1 MKKLT
6 LLLVVLILACGSA
19 FGQTKVKIGVSMPAA
34 AAGFMGGANWWAK
47 KAIDDWKKKDPSLEF
62 YFVTAE
68 NVTKQAADLEDL
80 VAKGINSL
88 CVFPYDASLTSVI
101 EKIYQKGIYTV
112 VLDRG
117 TTKPVYDV
125 WLRNDDEG
133 YATQGMEQVCKLLN
147 NRGNVVIIEGV
158 PSPINTIRVD
168 MIKAVAAK
176 YPGIKL
182 LDSQPAYWNRQK
194 ALEVMENYLQK
205 YKQIDAVYTADDDM
219 LAGALQA
226 YKESG
231 RRDLKAAVG
240 GACMKEMVKKIIDG
254 TDPLIKVNVTYP
266 PDVLATGVSL
276 AVVGVKGRTFEGFY
290 QKKLP
295 VRIILASELVTKEN
309 AKDYYHPDSPF

>member
-1 MKKLT
+1 MKKCVLV
-6 LLLVVLILACGSA
+6 LLAMLLACGGVFA
-19 FGQTKVKIGVSMPAA
+19 QAKIKIGVSMPAA
-34 AAGFMGGANWWAK
+34 MAGFMGGATWWAK
-47 KAIDDWKKKDPSLEF
+47 KAIDDWTKKDPSLEF
-62 YFVTAE
+62 YFVAAE
-68 NVTKQAADLEDL
+68 NVTKQASDLEDL
-80 VAKGINSL
+80 VVKGIKSL

-101 EKIYQKGIYTV
+101 EKIYNKGIYTV

-133 YATQGMEQVCKLLN
+133 YATQGMEQVCKLLGYK
-147 NRGNVVIIEGV
+147 GNVVVLEGV
-158 PSPINTIRVD
+158 PSPINTIRID

-176 YPGIKL
+176 YTGITI

-205 YKQIDAVYTADDDM
+205 YPKIDAIYTADDDM
-219 LAGALQA
+219 LMGGLQA

-231 RRDLKAAVG
+231 RKDLKVAVG
-240 GACMKEMVKKIIDG
+240 GACMKELVKKIMDG
-254 TDPLIKVNVTYP
+254 SDPLIKVDVTYP

-276 AVVGVKGRTFEGFY
+276 AVVGVKGRVFEGFY

>member
-1 MKKLT
+1 MKRILGVI
-6 LLLVVLILACGSA
+6 LVLVLACAGA
-19 FGQTKVKIGVSMPAA
+19 FADGKIKIGVSMPAA
-34 AAGFMGGANWWAK
+34 MAGFMGGANWWAK
-47 KAIDDWKKKDPSLEF
+47 KAIADWQAKNPNLEF

-68 NVTKQAADLEDL
+68 NVTKQAADIDDL
-80 VAKGINSL
+80 VVKGINAL

-101 EKIYQKGIYTV
+101 ENVYQKGIYTV

-133 YATQGMEQVCKLLN
+133 YATQGMEQTCKLIGYK
-147 NRGNVVIIEGV
+147 GNVVIIEGV
-158 PSPINTIRVD
+158 PSPINTIRVN

-176 YPGIKL
+176 YPGVKI
-182 LDSQPAYWNRQK
+182 LDSQPADWNRQK
-194 ALEVMENYLQK
+194 ALQVMENYLQK

-226 YKESG
+226 VKEAG
-231 RRDLKAAVG
+231 RKDLKVAVG

-254 TDPLIKVNVTYP
+254 SDPLIQVNVTYP
-266 PDVLATGVSL
+266 PDVVATGVSL
-276 AVVGVKGRTFEGFY
+276 AVLGVQGKQFEGFY